1 MKRTTSLNLTSG
13 PILKTLSELA
23 LPIMAS
29 SMLATAYN
37 ITDMAWIGM
46 LGAKAVA
53 GVGVGG
59 RYVWLSQG
67 LASLPRMG
75 GQVHAAQACGRGEYE
90 KARSYASS
98 AMQLSLFFGLL
109 FSAACVLF
117 IDPLLGFF
125 QLDDANTYASARSY
139 MLITCGLLVFSYLNL
154 TLTGLSTA
162 QGDSKTP
169 LMANLLG
176 LISNMILDPLLILG
190 IGPFPRLETVGAAI
204 ATVTAQIL
212 VFLVLLIKS
221 LRAEEP
227 NILRSI
233 RLFTRFP
240 ANYYKDIF
248 RIGFPTAIQGTLYCF
263 ISMVLTRMVSSFG
276 AAAIATQRVGGQIES
291 LSWNTADGFG
301 SALNAFTA
309 QNYGAG
315 NSYRIRK
322 GYRISFIIIALWGLL
337 VTAAFVFF
345 PTPISRLFFH
355 EAGAIAIAVDYLII
369 IGFSEAFM
377 SVELLTIGALSGLGR
392 TRLCS
397 IISIVLTGARIPLA
411 MLLSGTALGLNGIW
425 WTLTLTS
432 ITKGIVFTL
441 TFHHICKHLPVKRV
455 RTI

>member
-13 PILKTLSELA
+13 LILKTLSELA

-29 SMLATAYN
+29 SMLGTAYN

-59 RYVWLSQG
+59 MYVWLSQG

-75 GQVHAAQACGRGEYE
+75 GQVHAAQACGRGDYE

-98 AMQLSLFFGLL
+98 AIQLSLLFGLL

-125 QLDDANTYASARSY
+125 QLGDAKTYASARSY

-176 LISNMILDPLLILG
+176 LISNMILDPMLILG

-227 NILRSI
+227 NILRNI

-240 ANYYKDIF
+240 ADYYKDIF
-248 RIGFPTAIQGTLYCF
+248 RIGLPTAIQGTLYCF

-315 NSYRIRK
+315 NSDRIRK

-425 WTLTLTS
+425 WALTLTS
-432 ITKGIVFTL
+432 IIKGIVFTL
-441 TFHHICKHLPVKRV
+441 TFHHISKRLPGKRV
-455 RTI
+455 RIS